1 MKKKVIFSIVLII
14 AGILIV
20 IINKII
26 GNFDWHL
33 RSDFIWLASFMITFG
48 VFWLGIL
55 SLKDVKKEG
64 VKIFFTIL
72 KTPLTIF
79 VAKVINARIAIKPTY
94 SHEKP

>member
-26 GNFDWHL
+26 GNFNWHL

-48 VFWLGIL
+48 VFGLGIL

-64 VKIFFTIL
+64 VKIFFIIKQTGPI
-72 KTPLTIF
+72 IF
-79 VAKVINARIAIKPTY
+79 INAALAFHAALI
-94 SHEKP
+94 

>member
-26 GNFDWHL
+26 GNFNWHL

-55 SLKDVKKEG
+55 SLKDVKKRRS
-64 VKIFFTIL
+64 KNIFYNIL
-72 KTPLTIF
+72 DF
-79 VAKVINARIAIKPTY
+79 V
-94 SHEKP
+94 